1 MKILKVLG
9 ALLIALVLVVA
20 VVAPIGPMPGF
31 FIGGSQ
37 AQPPETWPD
46 TSSVHEVKL
55 KVPGG
60 LPRVVIIWIVESAGD
75 LYVVGDRT
83 SGWVRKIGAVSPVE
97 LRLGD
102 STFALNAV
110 AVSEDPEAVLSAWL
124 DKYEPDY
131 PEIVAGFRKDAGGG
145 DSAAVFRLERG

>member
-9 ALLIALVLVVA
+9 ALLGAVVLVV
-20 VVAPIGPMPGF
+20 VVAAPIGPLPGF
-31 FIGGSQ
+31 FIGGEQ
-37 AQPPETWPD
+37 AQPPATWPD

-60 LPRVVIIWIVESAGD
+60 LPRVVIIWVIEVAND
-75 LYVVGDRT
+75 LYVVGDR
-83 SGWVRKIGAVSPVE
+83 SGGWARKIGTASPVE

-110 AVSEDPEAVLSAWL
+110 AVSEGTEPILNAWL
-124 DKYEPDY
+124 AKYEPDY
-131 PEIVAGFRKDAGGG
+131 PEIVADFRNDPAGAQR
-145 DSAAVFRLERG
+145 AAVFRLER

>member
-9 ALLIALVLVVA
+9 YGLVALVLVVA
-20 VVAPIGPMPGF
+20 VAAPIGPMPGL
-31 FIGGSQ
+31 FIGGEQ

-60 LPRVVIIWIVESAGD
+60 VPRVVIIWVVEFAED
-75 LYVVGDRT
+75 LYVVGDKN
-83 SGWVRKIGAVSPVE
+83 SGWVRKIGAASPVE

-110 AVSEDPEAVLSAWL
+110 AVSEDSEAILNAWL

-131 PEIVAGFRKDAGGG
+131 PEIVAGFRSDTAGA
-145 DSAAVFRLERG
+145 DNAAVFRLERG

>member
-9 ALLIALVLVVA
+9 ALLVVLVLGVA
-20 VVAPIGPMPGF
+20 VAAPIGPMPGF
-31 FIGGSQ
+31 FIGGEQ

-60 LPRVVIIWIVESAGD
+60 LPRVVIIWIVDVAGD
-75 LYVVGDRT
+75 LYVVGDR
-83 SGWVRKIGAVSPVE
+83 SGGWVRKIGAASPVE
-97 LRLGD
+97 LRIGD
-102 STFALNAV
+102 STFALSAV
-110 AVSEDPEAVLSAWL
+110 AVSEGAEAILTAWL

-131 PEIVAGFRKDAGGG
+131 PEIVAGFRNDAAGA
-145 DSAAVFRLERG
+145 DSAAVFRLERE

>member
-1 MKILKVLG
+1 MKILKWLG
-9 ALLIALVLVVA
+9 ALLIALVLGVA
-20 VVAPIGPMPGF
+20 IAAPIGPMPGF

-60 LPRVVIIWIVESAGD
+60 LPRVVIIWIVEWAGD
-75 LYVVGDRT
+75 LHVVGGGD
-83 SGWVRKIGAVSPVE
+83 SGWVRKIGAASPVE

-102 STFALNAV
+102 STYLLNAV
-110 AVSEDPEAVLSAWL
+110 AVSEDPETILTAWL

-131 PEIVAGFRKDAGGG
+131 PEIVAGFRNDTSGAS
-145 DSAAVFRLERG
+145 SAAVFRLERD

>member
-9 ALLIALVLVVA
+9 TLLIALVLGVA
-20 VVAPIGPMPGF
+20 VAAPIGPMPGF
-31 FIGGSQ
+31 FIGGEQ
-37 AQPPETWPD
+37 AQPPATWPD

-60 LPRVVIIWIVESAGD
+60 LPRVVIIWIVEVARE
-75 LYVVGDRT
+75 LYVVGDRG
-83 SGWVRKIGAVSPVE
+83 SGWVRKIGSASPVE
-97 LRLGD
+97 LRIGD

-110 AVSEDPEAVLSAWL
+110 AVSKDAEAILTAWL

-131 PEIVAGFRKDAGGG
+131 PEIVAGFRNDAAGAG
-145 DSAAVFRLERG
+145 SATVFRLERE

>member
-9 ALLIALVLVVA
+9 ALLIVLVLGVA
-20 VVAPIGPMPGF
+20 VAAPIGPMPGF
-31 FIGGSQ
+31 FIGGEQ

-46 TSSVHEVKL
+46 TSSVHEVQI

-60 LPRVVIIWIVESAGD
+60 LPRVVIIWIVDVAGD
-75 LYVVGDRT
+75 LYVVGDRG
-83 SGWVRKIGAVSPVE
+83 SGWVRKIGPASPVE

-102 STFALNAV
+102 STFALKAV
-110 AVSEDPEAVLSAWL
+110 AVSEDAEAILTAWL

-131 PEIVAGFRKDAGGG
+131 PEIVAGFRNDAAGAG
-145 DSAAVFRLERG
+145 SAAVFRLERD

>member
-1 MKILKVLG
+1 MKILKVVG
-9 ALLIALVLVVA
+9 AVLIALVLGVA
-20 VVAPIGPMPGF
+20 VAAPIGPMPGF
-31 FIGGSQ
+31 FIGGEQ

-46 TSSVHEVKL
+46 TSAVHEVKL

-60 LPRVVIIWIVESAGD
+60 LPRVVIIWIVDVAGD
-75 LYVVGDRT
+75 LHVVGDKG
-83 SGWVRKIGAVSPVE
+83 SGWVRKIGAASPVK

-110 AVSEDPEAVLSAWL
+110 AVSEDPEAILGAWL

-131 PEIVAGFRKDAGGG
+131 PEIVAGFRNDTAGA
-145 DSAAVFRLERG
+145 DNAAVFRLDRG